1 MQEATLAGMTHE
13 AMPVAEFNGLS
24 YAMERHETLTFDGP
38 SRPPFPSSKFYH
50 DAGFAIVR
58 GAHHWDRASRCPNS
72 MELVVLES
80 AEGSDVRE
88 TGELFPARYSG
99 RILDETAPFD
109 IDVR

>member
-1 MQEATLAGMTHE
+1 
-13 AMPVAEFNGLS
+13 
-24 YAMERHETLTFDGP
+24 
-38 SRPPFPSSKFYH
+38 
-50 DAGFAIVR
+50 
-58 GAHHWDRASRCPNS
+58 

-109 IDVR
+109 IGVR